1 MEIGLNQPI
10 IQKEHGL
17 TSWNSQL
24 WSVWEW
30 YIQQEVYVEM
40 LHAAVEGIRVFPPIP
55 GSRESAWMCGAQNS
69 LIQHVMYVC
78 WSVKHK
84 AIRPW
89 SKHNRSMQTL
99 KEMKRKYSD
108 WISVRKAFRKWGKCK
123 WSHRERWA
131 ALSCTELHWAALSWA
146 DLRWASLS

>member
-1 MEIGLNQPI
+1 ME
-10 IQKEHGL
+10 L
-17 TSWNSQL
+17 T
-24 WSVWEW
+24 
-30 YIQQEVYVEM
+30 
-40 LHAAVEGIRVFPPIP
+40 AVECVGVIHTAGGVCGNASCSCGGHKSVPPN
-55 GSRESAWMCGAQNS
+55 SRQSWICMNVWCTEFFDTAC
-69 LIQHVMYVC
+69 YVC

-108 WISVRKAFRKWGKCK
+108 WISVRKAFRTWGKCK

-131 ALSCTELHWAALSWA
+131 ALSCTELSWPEMSFTELSLAKMIWAE
-146 DLRWASLS
+146 LRWDKMRWVEIV